1 MNSQFKIAQR
11 GRACIGLAEGG
22 TLTVKSKAGMG
33 VQRFTWIMANTLG
46 RWPSLAPAKN
56 SLAERKAG
64 QPGMAH
70 GPSKDAPSRA
80 QLPHPGPSLPV
91 QKHLHSSQVLLVH
104 TFQPTSQRTHIH
116 KCRCRQTRGSQWIRG
131 WIQGCRDLECG
142 LGFLMMCCHSE
153 ILSQSLESCRSSP
166 SPLLNA
172 LIP

>member
-11 GRACIGLAEGG
+11 GRVCIGLAEGG

-70 GPSKDAPSRA
+70 GPSKDAPSLA
-80 QLPHPGPSLPV
+80 QLPHPGPPLPI
-91 QKHLHSSQVLLVH
+91 QEHLHSCQVLLVH
-104 TFQPTSQRTHIH
+104 TFQPTSQRTTFTNAGAG
-116 KCRCRQTRGSQWIRG
+116 KPEAVSGYVDGFRGV
-131 WIQGCRDLECG
+131 ET
-142 LGFLMMCCHSE
+142 
-153 ILSQSLESCRSSP
+153 LSVVWGS
-166 SPLLNA
+166 
-172 LIP
+172 

>member
-11 GRACIGLAEGG
+11 GRVCIGLAEGG

-64 QPGMAH
+64 QPG
-70 GPSKDAPSRA
+70 PSKAPSLA
-80 QLPHPGPSLPV
+80 QLPLPCPPLPI
-91 QKHLHSSQVLLVH
+91 QEHLHSSQVLLVH
-104 TFQPTSQRTHIH
+104 TFQPTSQRTHVH
-116 KCRCRQTRGSQWIRG
+116 KCRCRQTRGSQWICG
-131 WIQGCRDLECG
+131 WIQGCGDLECG
-142 LGFLMMCCHSE
+142 LRFLMTCCYSE
-153 ILSQSLESCRSSP
+153 SLSQSLESCRSSP